1 MPVVIPLIAAAASYG
16 GTAALIGGSFT
27 VANIAAGLT
36 MLGSVLSIAGTVTK
50 NEKLSKIG
58 NGLMI
63 VGGATSIIN
72 SLAGGAPAGAAD
84 TAASTAES
92 AATPPTDVAT
102 AGKIAA
108 PPSATVDTGSI
119 LNADSLA
126 PQTSTGVLAEA
137 PPTPLIGGESALSP
151 ATASVANA
159 PAAPT
164 PLAAAA
170 PTPGPTTPTTPTGP
184 PPGII
189 ASYLKDNAAGVTL
202 LGQGIMGA
210 YGQQQTNEAAKR
222 KVEEERRI
230 RDFEEQRRQGFN
242 ASVTG
247 SRIQLSPWQTA
258 PTPNAMALP
267 IPQPQPPGSRPLI
280 GTVRR
285 PA

>member
-1 MPVVIPLIAAAASYG
+1 MPIILPLIAAAASYG
-16 GTAALIGGSFT
+16 GTAALIGGTFT
-27 VANIAAGLT
+27 VANVAAGLT

-63 VGGATSIIN
+63 VGGATSIVN
-72 SLAGGAPAGAAD
+72 ALAGGTPAGAAS
-84 TAASTAES
+84 TAAPTTEAVAPS
-92 AATPPTDVAT
+92 ADVAT

-108 PPSATVDTGSI
+108 PSPTIDTGSI

-126 PQTSTGVLAEA
+126 PPTSTGVLAEA
-137 PPTPLIGGESALSP
+137 PPTPLVGGESAMAP

-159 PAAPT
+159 PSAPT
-164 PLAAAA
+164 PLAASA
-170 PTPGPTTPTTPTGP
+170 TPGIGTGGTSVAS
-184 PPGII
+184 PPGLI
-189 ASYLKDNAAGVTL
+189 ASFLKDNAAGVTL

-222 KVEEERRI
+222 KIEEEQRI
-230 RDFEEQRRQGFN
+230 RDFEEQRRQAFN
-242 ASVTG
+242 TSVTG
-247 SRIQLSPWQTA
+247 SQIQLSPWKTA

-267 IPQPQPPGSRPLI
+267 IPQPQLPGSRSLI

-285 PA
+285 TA